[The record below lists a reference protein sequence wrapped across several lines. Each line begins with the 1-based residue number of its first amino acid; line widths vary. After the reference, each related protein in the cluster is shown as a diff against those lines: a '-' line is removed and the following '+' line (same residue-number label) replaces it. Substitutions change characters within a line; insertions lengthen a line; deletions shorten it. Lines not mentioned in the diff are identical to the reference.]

1 MVNAAK
7 YYSLEYY
14 FMLRHRLFHSFS
26 DGALKRLAKKYTP
39 SVLQKYLLKKTLEKL
54 LEFPENIVI
63 ETTNLCNAKCW
74 FCTQPNILRPAGYM
88 KFDLFKK
95 IIDQI
100 EPKRKYVR
108 NIALFMDGE
117 PTL

>member
-39 SVLQKYLLKKTLEKL
+39 SVLQKYLLKKT
-54 LEFPENIVI
+54 
-63 ETTNLCNAKCW
+63 
-74 FCTQPNILRPAGYM
+74 
-88 KFDLFKK
+88 
-95 IIDQI
+95 
-100 EPKRKYVR
+100 
-108 NIALFMDGE
+108 
-117 PTL
+117 